1 MYREGSTRTGLALAL
16 LSAATFGT
24 SGSFARSL
32 TEAGWSPAAAVA
44 ARISAAVLILAAPA
58 IMSMRG
64 RWQSLWRN
72 AALISIY
79 GLIAVAG
86 AQVFFFNAI
95 QHLSVGVALL
105 LEYLGTVLVV
115 GWMWVRHGHR
125 PRRLTGAG
133 SAVAIVGLVFILD
146 LLGGARLDP
155 IGVLWGLAAAFGL
168 ATYFVLSS
176 KVDNDVPP
184 VAMASAGM
192 TVGAGALLGLGAV
205 GVLPMHAT
213 YGAVD
218 LLGRRVSWL
227 VPVLGLSLLAA
238 AIAYVAG
245 IGAARRLGPKLAT
258 FVGLTE
264 VIFAVLFAWLLLDE
278 LPTGLQLVGGALIVI
293 GIALVHIDELRP
305 AGTARETPS
314 GESADAE
321 VEVEPMSS
329 KHGEPANVAVS
340 YSGACD
346 SGEPTPPK
354 GQQRT
359 LR

>member
-1 MYREGSTRTGLALAL
+1 MRTGLALAL
-16 LSAATFGT
+16 LSAAAFST

-32 TEAGWSPAAAVA
+32 TGAGWSPAAAAA
-44 ARISAAVLILAAPA
+44 ARISAAALFLAAPA
-58 IMSMRG
+58 IISLRG

-72 AALISIY
+72 APMISIY

-86 AQVFFFNAI
+86 AQVFFFYAI

-115 GWMWVRHGHR
+115 GWMWIRHGHK

-133 SAVAIVGLVFILD
+133 SAVAIVGLVFVLN
-146 LLGGARLDP
+146 LVGGARLDP

-176 KVDNDVPP
+176 KVDNDLPP

-192 TVGAGALLGLGAV
+192 TVGGGALLGLGAL
-205 GVLPMHAT
+205 GVVPMHASF
-213 YGAVD
+213 GAVE

-227 VPVLGLSLLAA
+227 VPVLGLSLVAA

-264 VIFAVLFAWLLLDE
+264 VIFGVLFAWLMLNE
-278 LPTGLQLVGGALIVI
+278 LPTGLQLGGGALIVI
-293 GIALVHIDELRP
+293 GIALVRIDELSP
-305 AGTARETPS
+305 VGSALEAPS
-314 GESADAE
+314 DECANAE
-321 VEVEPMSS
+321 V
-329 KHGEPANVAVS
+329 
-340 YSGACD
+340 
-346 SGEPTPPK
+346 
-354 GQQRT
+354 
-359 LR
+359 